1 MNIFLILAL
10 SILLIIV
17 LLQKKVPIGFAM
29 LAAGLFIWAFHTP
42 NPMHLVNAV
51 KRTFSMVRTYDVLI
65 ALYGIMCFEV
75 ELRTSGALAGM
86 VNGLE
91 QIFSSIKFTLASM
104 PAFLGFL
111 PSLGGAIFSAPIVE
125 EASKGL
131 NLSPEHKTAINFWFR
146 HIFEFSNPII
156 PGMIIACSI
165 VGVPFSEFVSHLA
178 WLTVIAF
185 LVGYFY
191 LMVPIKTPT
200 IKTNSGTK
208 TKYLIDIL
216 LCLFPVLFNFVLVM
230 FFQLQPSIA
239 MITSA
244 VSMYILLKLMHRNI
258 SAKEILIGGI
268 DKKMF
273 GNVLMILIF
282 IQLLMVTDVLTEIVT
297 AFKASPLPIPVIV
310 AIISFI
316 IGVLTGM
323 SQGHVAIIM
332 PIVAAL
338 APGDMRMTAIA
349 MAFGVGGQMLTPT
362 HVCYIVTLDYFKANF
377 IKSLW
382 PIFKCE
388 ATLLAIFTIVTY
400 LTW

>member
-1 MNIFLILAL
+1 MNIFVIISLA
-10 SILLIIV
+10 ILIIIIM
-17 LLQKKVPIGFAM
+17 LQRKIPIGFAM
-29 LAAGLFIWAFHTP
+29 VTAGLFIWAFHAP
-42 NPMHLVNAV
+42 DPAHLITAV
-51 KRTFSMVRTYDVLI
+51 QKTMTMSRTYDVLI

-75 ELRTSGALAGM
+75 ELRTSGALSGM

-91 QIFSSIKFTLASM
+91 QIFSSIKLTLASM

-165 VGVPFSEFVSHLA
+165 VGVPFSQFVSHLA
-178 WLTVIAF
+178 WLTVVAF

-191 LMVPIKTPT
+191 LMVPIKNTHVKPVT
-200 IKTNSGTK
+200 GNKM
-208 TKYLIDIL
+208 KYVADIL
-216 LCLFPVLFNFVLVM
+216 LCLFPVLSNFILVM
-230 FFQLQPSIA
+230 VFHVQASVA
-239 MITSA
+239 MISSTI
-244 VSMYILLKLMHRNI
+244 VMYLLLKFLHRNI
-258 SAKEILIGGI
+258 SIKEILVGAI

-282 IQLLMVTDVLTEIVT
+282 IQLLIATNVLTAIVA
-297 AFKASPLPIPVIV
+297 AFKASPLPIPVII
-310 AIISFI
+310 AAISFI
-316 IGVLTGM
+316 IGILTGM

-362 HVCYIVTLDYFKANF
+362 HVCFTVTIDYFNANF
-377 IKSLW
+377 IKSLI
-382 PIFKCE
+382 PIMKCE
-388 ATLLAIFTIVTY
+388 ITLLAIFTLVTY

>member
-1 MNIFLILAL
+1 MNIFVIISLA
-10 SILLIIV
+10 ILIIIIM
-17 LLQKKVPIGFAM
+17 LQRKIPIGFAM
-29 LAAGLFIWAFHTP
+29 LTAGLFIWAFHAP
-42 NPMHLVNAV
+42 DPAHLITGVQ
-51 KRTFSMVRTYDVLI
+51 KTMTMSRTYDVLI

-75 ELRTSGALAGM
+75 ELRASGALSGM

-91 QIFSSIKFTLASM
+91 QIFSSIKLTLASM

-165 VGVPFSEFVSHLA
+165 VGVPFSQFVSHLA
-178 WLTVIAF
+178 WLTVVAF

-191 LMVPIKTPT
+191 LMVPIKNAHVKPVTGN
-200 IKTNSGTK
+200 KM
-208 TKYLIDIL
+208 KYVADIL
-216 LCLFPVLFNFVLVM
+216 LCLFPVLSNFILVM
-230 FFQLQPSIA
+230 VFHVQASVA
-239 MITSA
+239 MISSTI
-244 VSMYILLKLMHRNI
+244 VMYLLLKFLHRNI
-258 SAKEILIGGI
+258 SIKEILIGAI

-282 IQLLMVTDVLTEIVT
+282 IQLLIATNVLTAIVA
-297 AFKASPLPIPVIV
+297 AFKASPLPIPVII
-310 AIISFI
+310 AAISFI
-316 IGVLTGM
+316 IGILTGM

-362 HVCYIVTLDYFKANF
+362 HVCFTVTIDYFNANF
-377 IKSLW
+377 IKSLI
-382 PIFKCE
+382 PIMKCE
-388 ATLLAIFTIVTY
+388 ITLLAIFTLVTY